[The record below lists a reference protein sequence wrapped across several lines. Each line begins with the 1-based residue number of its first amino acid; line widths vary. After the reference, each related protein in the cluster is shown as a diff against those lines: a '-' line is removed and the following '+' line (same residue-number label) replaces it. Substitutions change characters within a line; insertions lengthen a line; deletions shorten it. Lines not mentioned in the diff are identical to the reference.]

1 MFVQSMAPIIH
12 KCVEESNIDSTHVF
26 VDVDTIVF
34 MKTYGERVKERREE
48 LGMTQTQLSKAIG
61 GKHGSTVGNIELRD
75 GESRYTFEL
84 SEALGVT
91 VEWLRYGK
99 EPKLLPGHVA
109 TFDENVSPGPDS
121 RGQLPLIS
129 WVKAGEFCDVI
140 DNFVPGDAEA
150 WYPCPVSHGP
160 NAYILRVNGESMSP
174 EYRDGELIFIDQRC
188 NYEHGDDVI
197 VRSPDHK
204 ATFKRLQIT
213 HEGTFLLAINP
224 AWPDR
229 IIKIPENSQICGKV
243 IFQGRPR

>member
-1 MFVQSMAPIIH
+1 MVARCSNWGMKPADIRRQVLAYFVETDGLSSFAKRAGKP
-12 KCVEESNIDSTHVF
+12 DSQINDMLAGRKSF
-26 VDVDTIVF
+26 
-34 MKTYGERVKERREE
+34 GEKVARDIEAKYDPSRPSGW
-48 LGMTQTQLSKAIG
+48 LDSLSSIA
-61 GKHGSTVGNIELRD
+61 SAD
-75 GESRYTFEL
+75 GD
-84 SEALGVT
+84 
-91 VEWLRYGK
+91 
-99 EPKLLPGHVA
+99 
-109 TFDENVSPGPDS
+109 FDENVSLGPDS

-174 EYRDGELIFIDQRC
+174 EYRDGELIFIDQRSS
-188 NYEHGDDVI
+188 YDHGDDVI

>member
-1 MFVQSMAPIIH
+1 MVAHCFNWGMKPADIRRQVLAYFVELDGLSSFAKRVGKP
-12 KCVEESNIDSTHVF
+12 DSQINDMLAGRKSFGEKVARDIEVKYDPSRPTGWL
-26 VDVDTIVF
+26 DSLSTIA
-34 MKTYGERVKERREE
+34 
-48 LGMTQTQLSKAIG
+48 SADG
-61 GKHGSTVGNIELRD
+61 G
-75 GESRYTFEL
+75 
-84 SEALGVT
+84 
-91 VEWLRYGK
+91 
-99 EPKLLPGHVA
+99 
-109 TFDENVSPGPDS
+109 FDENVSPGPDS

-174 EYRDGELIFIDQRC
+174 EYRDGELIFIDQRG

-229 IIKIPENSQICGKV
+229 IIKIPEDSQICGKV